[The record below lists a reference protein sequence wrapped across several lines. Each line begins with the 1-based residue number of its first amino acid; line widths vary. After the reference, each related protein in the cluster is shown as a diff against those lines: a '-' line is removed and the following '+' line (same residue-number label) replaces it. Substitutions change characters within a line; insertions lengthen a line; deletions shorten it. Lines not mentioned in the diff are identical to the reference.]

1 MSTTLALARAEVSL
15 RAQEFLRGVAT
26 GGTASTIIDTNNIQH
41 VDGYWAETVVL
52 ATGGTAGNLDK
63 QRRVSDSTAATS
75 TLTMYSAFPA
85 AVVAGDAY
93 ELYRRFS
100 PTDVDTAL
108 NRALAIGAPDFRERV
123 RSVATA
129 VHDTLQYALPATP
142 DVFGKNVISVE
153 YQSYDQAG
161 QTSWPYQT
169 LSTSLYEVFDDYDT
183 ATNRVIKTLQ
193 LRFNPD
199 TNKVLRV
206 VYDGALGLVST
217 GTDRIHLDH
226 PELEWLYT
234 QGAAELWRMDSSRT
248 IDSNNRRA
256 SLENLARWEAQADR
270 LRSQLSSHIGR
281 VPLRRTTFRNI

>member
-1 MSTTLALARAEVSL
+1 MSTTLALARAEVSK
-15 RAQEFLRGVAT
+15 RAQEFLQGIAT
-26 GGTASTIIDTNNIQH
+26 GGTASTIVDTNNIQH
-41 VDGYWAETVVL
+41 VDGYWAETTVL

-63 QRRVSDSTAATS
+63 QRRISDSAATTS
-75 TLTMYSAFPA
+75 TLTLYSAFPA
-85 AVVAGDAY
+85 AVVSGDTY

-123 RSVATA
+123 RAIATG
-129 VHDTLQYALPATP
+129 VHDTLQYSLPITP
-142 DVFGKNVISVE
+142 DLFGKTVIAVE
-153 YQSYDQAG
+153 YQTYTPTG
-161 QTSWPYQT
+161 QSSWPYQT
-169 LSTSLYEVFDDYDT
+169 LSTSLYDVYDDYDT
-183 ATNRVIKTLQ
+183 VTNRVAKVVQ

-234 QGAAELWRMDSSRT
+234 QGAAELWRMDSTRT
-248 IDSNNRRA
+248 IDSNNRKA

-270 LRSQLSSHIGR
+270 LRTQLSSHIGR